1 MSGGVPVK
9 RRRGRSA
16 GVRFGLV
23 YAGLFGISI
32 IAIAFLLWWST
43 AGLLNRETDAAINA
57 DTVGLAEQYSQNGL
71 TGLEDTIEQR
81 LAANVDDDAI
91 YLLVDLQMQPL
102 AGNLGHWPATVALDA
117 EWAEIP
123 IDHAGMRGR
132 ARLHQWILSDGDR
145 LLIGR
150 DVRIRQQMV
159 HLLGGALLW
168 GAGGALLLGVGG
180 ALAVRSLLRRALAR
194 VSNTAAAISAGD
206 LSRRIAIG
214 GRGDEFDQLSETIN
228 DMLDRIARLMDG
240 VRQVSNAI
248 AHDLRTPIAR
258 ARARL
263 EDAARSH
270 AGAEPADAP
279 ALQAAI
285 ERAVGDLDGVVSVFQ
300 ALLRISEIEAG
311 ARRSAFA
318 PVDLTGLLIDLIEL
332 YGAAAEEGGQVLTLA
347 MPDTVPSLW
356 GDRDLIQQAVA
367 NLLDNALKFS
377 PPEGRV
383 RVMVEVDAAMIEVIV
398 ADDGP
403 GIPLGERGR
412 APQRFYRGEGA
423 RSTPGSGLG
432 LALVQAVAV
441 LHGGSL
447 RLGDNRLGDAG
458 FSENRVEMGPGL
470 RVTLSLSRA
479 MPDGAGD
486 RALPRMAAESPESH
500 DGAMA
505 EHVT

>member
-1 MSGGVPVK
+1 MAAPK
-9 RRRGRSA
+9 RRYVRSA
-16 GVRFGLV
+16 AVRFGLV
-23 YAGLFGISI
+23 YAALFGVSI
-32 IAIAFLLWWST
+32 VAIALVMWWST
-43 AGLLNRETDAAINA
+43 AGLLDRETDAAINA
-57 DTVGLAEQYSQNGL
+57 DSVGLAEQYGQNHL
-71 TGLEDTIEQR
+71 AGLEDTIEQR

-91 YLLVDLQMQPL
+91 YLLVNPQMERL
-102 AGNLGHWPATVALDA
+102 AGNLERWPTSVALDA
-117 EWAEIP
+117 DWAEIP
-123 IDHAGMRGR
+123 IDRAGARAR
-132 ARLHQWILSDGDR
+132 ARLHQFTLQGGDR
-145 LLIGR
+145 LLVGR
-150 DVRIRQQMV
+150 DVKVRQQLV

-180 ALAVRSLLRRALAR
+180 AIAVRSLLRRALAR

-214 GRGDEFDQLSETIN
+214 GRGDEFDQLAETIN

-318 PVDLTGLLIDLIEL
+318 PVDLVGLLTDLVEL

-347 MPDTVPSLW
+347 LPDAVPTLW

-377 PPEGRV
+377 PSKGRV
-383 RVMVEVDAAMIEVIV
+383 RVMVEVEETLIELIV

-447 RLGDNRLGDAG
+447 RLGDNRLDDAG
-458 FSENRVEMGPGL
+458 FSANRSEMGPGL
-470 RVTLSLSRA
+470 RVTLGLSRA
-479 MPDGAGD
+479 MPEGAGD
-486 RALPRMAAESPESH
+486 AAPPRMERASLASH
-500 DGAMA
+500 DDAMA
-505 EHVT
+505 LHLG